1 MTQPVRNNRANEHP
15 KHTKTEN
22 ECHYPGGR
30 GSSTKRHRGWVHVSG
45 AGATIAPPLLRDIT
59 RAIARYKIYVKSCG
73 MPRVQFC
80 PDRYPATFEG
90 TPQRPMFPNRGG
102 SRDSKNDVVRIS
114 PHFREEMR
122 SLPRSRIAVRPDRSL
137 VHLKRLKSAG
147 RRRKLLYKLC
157 KNVILDYAAAAI
169 VGQRRNRD
177 WSERSQSF
185 QVRTSDRCVS
195 SDCGPLTP
203 RAVHRR
209 LGCACRTTTERM
221 TPTPGAV
228 RLREAT
234 AHGRSGPHPRPEP
247 RANLKRLDS
256 PDAARSGDAPGAIW
270 HAKCH
275 RFRRSRSAQL
285 PPRANDVPV
294 ARCVRRF
301 LRRG

>member
-1 MTQPVRNNRANEHP
+1 MSGEEVERALGTPRPSVRKARSWQRFRRWMTQPVRNNRANEHP

-195 SDCGPLTP
+195 SDCGDSSQGRTVSKGKDAPLGGDG
-203 RAVHRR
+203 VV
-209 LGCACRTTTERM
+209 EIF
-221 TPTPGAV
+221 
-228 RLREAT
+228 
-234 AHGRSGPHPRPEP
+234 
-247 RANLKRLDS
+247 
-256 PDAARSGDAPGAIW
+256 ARSSVVRT
-270 HAKCH
+270 AKAMKKGG
-275 RFRRSRSAQL
+275 SL
-285 PPRANDVPV
+285 PSSQANMKTLKKPHL
-294 ARCVRRF
+294 ATRRF
-301 LRRG
+301 CRPSLG